1 MAETFDEIC
10 LETFLKK
17 QLQLF
22 REEVASN
29 LDEAEAFLDD
39 CLAVVCDNLKEVK
52 QYLDDSGMDI
62 SHMSDSEIEESSEVF
77 LLPDGRYLIVEA

>member
-1 MAETFDEIC
+1 MAETFDEIF